1 MPVDHRAGSSPNSS
15 FVTVVRVVKHGHL
28 EVICSGNTQHMP
40 VQRATL
46 GDSGVLFHAVR
57 LGARS
62 DYREVMLPM
71 VLPCRKPPA
80 AAEAMTR
87 TVPDEG
93 RSWWVSL
100 TAWRSAAGQ
109 VHQPLKQLRGGH
121 PSGLRLADFG
131 TCHARLGGVTDPQS
145 HSGR

>member
-1 MPVDHRAGSSPNSS
+1 MAFAVTLPLAVPPSVPVDHRAGSSPNSS
-15 FVTVVRVVKHGHL
+15 FVAVVRVVKHGHL

-100 TAWRSAAGQ
+100 TAWRSSRSGSPAAEAVARRTSLRVAAG
-109 VHQPLKQLRGGH
+109 
-121 PSGLRLADFG
+121 
-131 TCHARLGGVTDPQS
+131 
-145 HSGR
+145 